1 MNVYLFSLTFCCLVG
16 SVLSRT
22 KYQTENSY
30 QVVGVDCGENESVSC
45 MIIKCPDDQYCPAAK
60 FCYNPKCVCRKG
72 FRRLNGYCV
81 PKHSSLHL
89 NKVKLETAL
98 LEMPYSEL

>member
-1 MNVYLFSLTFCCLVG
+1 MNVYLLTFCVSFVG
-16 SVLSRT
+16 SVLCRER
-22 KYQTENSY
+22 YQTENNY

-45 MIIKCPDDQYCPAAK
+45 MIIECPDDQFCPAAN

-72 FRRLNGYCV
+72 FRRLNGVCV

-89 NKVKLETAL
+89 NKGNLETAL
-98 LEMPYSEL
+98 LEMPYREL